1 MLRLLLA
8 IFGAEIRLTMR
19 RAVRTALL
27 CAIGGL
33 LVAMSAVFF
42 LIASFIALADRYDA
56 LTAALII
63 GGGLLALGVIFLLV
77 ALMRRQ
83 RRPVGFG
90 GYGAYGASYAAP
102 PAAPIVPPAAP
113 LAGGPAVPPAGVK
126 TVLGIAAGAAL
137 IGLILGRRV

>member
-19 RAVRTALL
+19 RAARTALL

-42 LIASFIALADRYDA
+42 LIASFIALSERYDA

-83 RRPVGFG
+83 RRPLGFG
-90 GYGAYGASYAAP
+90 GYGAYGAYAAP

-137 IGLILGRRV
+137 VGLILGRRV

>member
-8 IFGAEIRLTMR
+8 IFGAELRLTLR
-19 RAVRTALL
+19 RAARTALL

-90 GYGAYGASYAAP
+90 GYGAYGGYAAP

>member
-90 GYGAYGASYAAP
+90 GYGAYGAYAAP

>member
-19 RAVRTALL
+19 RAARTALL

-42 LIASFIALADRYDA
+42 VIASFIALADRYDA

-90 GYGAYGASYAAP
+90 GYGAYAAYAAP

-113 LAGGPAVPPAGVK
+113 LAGGAAVPPAGVK

>member
-8 IFGAEIRLTMR
+8 IFGAEIRLSMR
-19 RAVRTALL
+19 RAARTALL
-27 CAIGGL
+27 CVIGGL

-90 GYGAYGASYAAP
+90 GYGAYGAYAAP

>member
-19 RAVRTALL
+19 RAARTALL

-90 GYGAYGASYAAP
+90 GYGAYGAYAAP

>member
-8 IFGAEIRLTMR
+8 IFGAEIRSAVR
-19 RAVRTALL
+19 RAARTALL

-63 GGGLLALGVIFLLV
+63 GGGLLVLGLIFLLV

-90 GYGAYGASYAAP
+90 GYGAYAAP
-102 PAAPIVPPAAP
+102 PPAPAVPPAAP

>member
-19 RAVRTALL
+19 RAARTALL

-63 GGGLLALGVIFLLV
+63 GGGLLVLGLIFLLV

-90 GYGAYGASYAAP
+90 GYGAYGAYAAP

>member
-8 IFGAEIRLTMR
+8 LFGAEIRSAVR
-19 RAVRTALL
+19 RAARTALL

-63 GGGLLALGVIFLLV
+63 GGGLLVLGLIFLLV

-90 GYGAYGASYAAP
+90 GYGAYGAYAAP
-102 PAAPIVPPAAP
+102 PPAPAVPPAAP

>member
-8 IFGAEIRLTMR
+8 IFGAEIRSAVR
-19 RAVRTALL
+19 RAARTALL

-63 GGGLLALGVIFLLV
+63 GGGLLVLGLIFLLV

-90 GYGAYGASYAAP
+90 GYGAYGAYAAP
-102 PAAPIVPPAAP
+102 PPAPAVPPAAP

>member
-19 RAVRTALL
+19 RAARTALL

-63 GGGLLALGVIFLLV
+63 GGGLLALGVMFLLV

-83 RRPVGFG
+83 RRPLGFG
-90 GYGAYGASYAAP
+90 GYGAYGAYAAP

>member
-8 IFGAEIRLTMR
+8 IFGAEIRSAVR
-19 RAVRTALL
+19 RAARTALL

-42 LIASFIALADRYDA
+42 LIASFIALAERYDA

-63 GGGLLALGVIFLLV
+63 GGGLLVLGLIFLLV

-90 GYGAYGASYAAP
+90 GYGAYGAYAAP
-102 PAAPIVPPAAP
+102 PPAPTVPPAAP

>member
-8 IFGAEIRLTMR
+8 IFGAEIRSAVR
-19 RAVRTALL
+19 RAARTALL

-42 LIASFIALADRYDA
+42 LIASFIALAERYDA

-63 GGGLLALGVIFLLV
+63 GGGLLALGLIFLLA

-90 GYGAYGASYAAP
+90 GYGAYGAYAAP
-102 PAAPIVPPAAP
+102 PPAPTVPPAAP

>member
-8 IFGAEIRLTMR
+8 IFGAEIRLTLR
-19 RAVRTALL
+19 RAARTALL

-90 GYGAYGASYAAP
+90 GYGAYGGYAAP

>member
-19 RAVRTALL
+19 RAARTALL

-42 LIASFIALADRYDA
+42 MIASFIALAERYDA

-90 GYGAYGASYAAP
+90 GYGAYGGYAAP

>member
-8 IFGAEIRLTMR
+8 IFGAEIRSAVR
-19 RAVRTALL
+19 RAARTALL

-63 GGGLLALGVIFLLV
+63 GGGLLILGLIFLLV

-90 GYGAYGASYAAP
+90 GYGAYGAYAAP
-102 PAAPIVPPAAP
+102 PPAPAVPPAAP

>member
-19 RAVRTALL
+19 RAARTALL

-83 RRPVGFG
+83 RRPLGFG
-90 GYGAYGASYAAP
+90 GYGAYGAYAAP

>member
-8 IFGAEIRLTMR
+8 IFGAEIRSAVR
-19 RAVRTALL
+19 RAARTALL

-42 LIASFIALADRYDA
+42 LIASFIALAERYDA

-63 GGGLLALGVIFLLV
+63 GGGLLVLGLIFLLV

-90 GYGAYGASYAAP
+90 GYGAYGAYAAP
-102 PAAPIVPPAAP
+102 PPAPAVPPAAP